1 MIKIPVEVGDII
13 LVGRWRNKP
22 IEVKK
27 IGTDEWGHPTI
38 NGKPI
43 LKIRLQKFMKKD
55 ANMNVKK
62 IAEEILTQHQNVDVG
77 KKFVC
82 TKEGVIETL
91 TGEARSADV
100 KVGDVFTVIR
110 KHSTGLGYEGTLSI
124 KGLWSHEPGLSGRKT
139 DPTPRGYKFTV
150 LLRNENIK
158 GDSDFFAQF
167 KEA

>member
-27 IGTDEWGHPTI
+27 IGEDEWGHPTI

-43 LKIRLQKFMKKD
+43 LKIRLQKLMKKD
-55 ANMNVKK
+55 ANMNVQK
-62 IAEEILTQHQNVDVG
+62 IAAEIIAQIEG
-77 KKFVC
+77 KKYIC

-91 TGEARSADV
+91 TGEARSAEV
-100 KVGDVFTVIR
+100 QVGDVFTVIE
-110 KHSTGLGYEGTLSI
+110 KHNLGYEGGLTI
-124 KGLWSHEPGLSGRKT
+124 KGQWSHQPGFSGRET
-139 DPTPRGYKFTV
+139 DPTPRSYKFTC
-150 LLRNENIK
+150 LLRSDNIN
-158 GDSDFFAQF
+158 GSDDFFAQF